1 MRILVVRA
9 EEGRIVE
16 SEIAEG
22 EFRRVLRSV
31 VERALKEWDEVNS
44 DFLVVRDEQDVEVGP
59 ENIGSDELEELSRIT
74 RIERGPS
81 GFRIKLPIYM
91 ISFENKIE
99 GDSYIDSRIYVVT
112 PLVYDELKDIIET
125 DAAHYTAPD
134 KPQPRGIR
142 DLEA

>member
-16 SEIAEG
+16 SEVTEG
-22 EFRRVLRSV
+22 EFRKVLRGV
-31 VERALKEWDEVNS
+31 VERALQEWDEASS
-44 DFLVVRDEQDVEVGP
+44 DFLVVRDEQDIEVNP
-59 ENIGSDELEELSRIT
+59 EDIGSDELEELSRIT

-81 GFRIKLPIYM
+81 GFKIKLPIYM
-91 ISFENKIE
+91 ISFDNKIE
-99 GDSYIDSRIYVVT
+99 GDSYIDNRIYVIT
-112 PLVYDELKDIIET
+112 PLVYDELKDIIEA